1 MRLRSCRRNE
11 RGEESTESFTI
22 QNTTSLSW
30 ELLGS
35 GSVAEEMGSVG
46 LRDLEFSLD
55 EVVEFLLGVTGE
67 VSVGASRGSNGFT
80 GGDGQKR
87 GEDSTGV
94 VTTSVGGV
102 VMFASGAT
110 RRGVGG
116 DSSQDTT
123 GELGGNV
130 LE

>member
-22 QNTTSLSW
+22 QDTTSLSG
-30 ELLGS
+30 EFLGS
-35 GSVAEEMGSVG
+35 GSVAEEVGSVG

-67 VSVGASRGSNGFT
+67 VSVGASRSRSFT
-80 GGDGQKR
+80 SGDGQKR

-94 VTTSVGGV
+94 VTTSVGDV
-102 VMFASGAT
+102 VMIASGAT